1 VNEIFCTI
9 LDGDSRDWFKDLPP
23 RYIDGIV
30 ALDDLILRNWGDK
43 KDLLYYV
50 TKFKELTIE

>member
-1 VNEIFCTI
+1 M
-9 LDGDSRDWFKDLPP
+9 DWFKDLPP
-23 RYIDGIV
+23 RSIDGIV
-30 ALDDLILRNWGDK
+30 SLDDLILRNWGDK